1 MKSES
6 IIDTKL
12 FVRHDLGIKATITND
27 RFWQDPTNLGHFANQ
42 LLLYESLIIPTKD
55 FSIVPTLIHWMGY
68 HDFVQAMERDAFEFI
83 HIGGMLGY
91 AGNGNGLV
99 EVGLHEGEEGKFDW
113 WQQALFNSADDAIAL
128 QLQNV
133 AKVVPQTEHKMVLEL
148 VLSKTSVNNYP
159 NEIFL
164 KVIAEESY
172 NDIIRSKRYSD
183 YVTAH
188 EEPADNRCD
197 LLRLQGVK
205 GNQIRVLTRR
215 GIKDPVDLLLT
226 IAECNR
232 ELHFATSRSDSDL
245 VTSEET
251 QFLLREK
258 LERSGIPGDY
268 ERSFNSLLEFRRL
281 PDITSALEKN
291 LITMNEI
298 WEIRNGPKAR
308 QFRNWLR
315 VEGSRD
321 PDRVRESY
329 VDSLERPSLVDHI
342 PTKIVRFL
350 VTSVLGLV
358 PGAGTVANIAD
369 NFFVDKLLKGFRPN
383 LFLDD
388 LRQAL
393 GSPRQQ

>member
-12 FVRHDLGIKATITND
+12 FVRHDLGVKATFTNE
-27 RFWQDPTNLGHFANQ
+27 RFTRDPSNLGHLANQ

-55 FSIVPTLIHWMGY
+55 FSIVPTLIYWMGY
-68 HDFVQAMERDAFEFI
+68 HDFVQAMESDAFEFI
-83 HIGGMLGY
+83 HIVGMLGY

-99 EVGLHEGEEGKFDW
+99 EIGLRESEEKKFDW
-113 WQQALFNSADDAIAL
+113 WNKALFNPADEAIAL
-128 QLQNV
+128 QLQNIV
-133 AKVVPQTEHKMVLEL
+133 EVVPRTEHKVVSEL
-148 VLSKTSVNNYP
+148 VLSKTSVNSYP
-159 NEIFL
+159 NETFL
-164 KVIAEESY
+164 EVIAEESY

-183 YVTAH
+183 YVTAYGQ
-188 EEPADNRCD
+188 PTNNRCD
-197 LLRLQGVK
+197 LLRLQGIK
-205 GNQIRVLTRR
+205 GNQLRVLTSR

-232 ELHFATSRSDSDL
+232 DLYLATSRSDSDL

-251 QFLLREK
+251 RFLLREK

-268 ERSFNSLLEFRRL
+268 ERSFNSLLEFRGL

-298 WEIRNGPKAR
+298 WKIRKGPKAR

-321 PDRVRESY
+321 PDRVRKYY
-329 VDSLERPSLVDHI
+329 VDSLERPSLAEHI
-342 PTKIVRFL
+342 PIKIVRFL
-350 VTSVLGLV
+350 VTLTLGLI
-358 PGAGTVANIAD
+358 PCAGTVANIAD
-369 NFFVDKLLKGFRPN
+369 NFIVDKLLKGFRPN

-393 GSPRQQ
+393 GSPRHQ